1 MKNIYLIVG
10 ASGSGKTSL
19 VTELERHYGYKSIPS
34 YTTRLPRHENEL
46 GHTFITKEE
55 FDKLE
60 NIVAYTEYDNNFY
73 AATSEQVNNYD
84 LYVIDPAGIKYF
96 KENYVG
102 AKGVVIIYLK
112 SPLTVRMERMEQRNG
127 FDEAL
132 NRIKKD
138 IFVFKDSELIA
149 DKVFVNNEDTNIS
162 ELADEVAQFIKAW
175 EEE

>member
-19 VTELERHYGYKSIPS
+19 VTELEKRYGYKSIPS
-34 YTTRLPRHENEL
+34 YTTRPPRHESEL
-46 GHTFITKEE
+46 GHTFVTKEE

-96 KENYVG
+96 KENFVG

-132 NRIKKD
+132 NRVKKD
-138 IFVFKDSELIA
+138 IIVFKDAELIA
-149 DKVFVNNEDTNIS
+149 DKVFVNDEDTNIS

>member
-19 VTELERHYGYKSIPS
+19 VTELERYYGYKSIPS

-46 GHTFITKEE
+46 GHTFVTKEE
-55 FDKLE
+55 LDQLE
-60 NIVAYTEYDNNFY
+60 DIVAYTEYDNNFY

-112 SPLTVRMERMEQRNG
+112 SPLTVRMERMEHRNG

-132 NRIKKD
+132 NRVKKD
-138 IFVFKDSELIA
+138 IFVFRDSELIA
-149 DKVFVNNEDTNIS
+149 DKVFVNDENTNIS
-162 ELADEVAQFIKAW
+162 ELADEVAQFIKSW